1 MGDRASHR
9 KGLELVSNNSLLN
22 HILAFL
28 QVCPMNILETP
39 PEGDTN
45 IEYYQ
50 AYFEAMLPCMVTS
63 SEQVRRAAAK
73 VEDRIFADPAIMEE
87 FANSDK
93 LKDPGFKHYYW
104 TLT

>member
-28 QVCPMNILETP
+28 NVCPMSILESA
-39 PEGDTN
+39 PEGVVKV
-45 IEYYQ
+45 EYYQ

-63 SEQVRRAAAK
+63 NEQVRRATAK
-73 VEDRIFADPAIMEE
+73 VEDRIFANPVLMEE
-87 FANSDK
+87 FIKSDK
-93 LKDPGFKHYYW
+93 LRDASFKHYVW

>member
-22 HILAFL
+22 HILAYL

-39 PEGDTN
+39 HEGSTPM
-45 IEYYQ
+45 EYYQ

-73 VEDRIFADPAIMEE
+73 VEDRIFANPTIMDV
-87 FANSDK
+87 FSNSDK
-93 LKDPGFKHYYW
+93 VKDTGFKQYFW